1 MCIRDSYRI
10 NTKSVVKLEW
20 PELSLK
26 INSSNECSHL
36 TVYTPPRGIN
46 ENYICVE
53 PQTSTIN
60 SFQLEEEGVD
70 DNGTLFLSP
79 KERKTIFT
87 EWEWS

>member
-1 MCIRDSYRI
+1 M
-10 NTKSVVKLEW
+10 NQFTQ
-20 PELSLK
+20 
-26 INSSNECSHL
+26 
-36 TVYTPPRGIN
+36 
-46 ENYICVE
+46 NYIFVE

-60 SFQLEEEGVD
+60 SFQLEEEGYD